1 MYPRRLVTVL
11 LPLWL
16 AAVAP
21 QARAQAPG
29 SLEQGEGIDDPKV
42 ARRLGTRIEL
52 APVAAPTPAVPP
64 AAIDA
69 ASPEGAAVRASD
81 AASEASRD
89 ASPDPSHG
97 SLAPLPA
104 DARLGPA
111 GEVEAAR
118 PGVPTEAPRTPRF
131 KLGYRYFKFAQ
142 IGATASSGPGAD
154 EPFDVLSLDLYP
166 VSSTWRFG
174 LTTQYGWQGGT
185 FRQGGDAFIAQSVS
199 LGGQIPGAIF
209 TPFFEVYAGGGY
221 MQRTHAGLNAVATAY
236 GQLGI
241 DVGSEVFL
249 ASHFCLSG
257 AIGFIHAGNAFV
269 KDATFGSFSV
279 DTLSFKVGVGL

>member
-21 QARAQAPG
+21 SARAQAPG
-29 SLEQGEGIDDPKV
+29 SLEDGEGIDDPKV

-52 APVAAPTPAVPP
+52 APAAAPTPAVPS
-64 AAIDA
+64 AAVDA
-69 ASPEGAAVRASD
+69 APPEGAALAPS
-81 AASEASRD
+81 
-89 ASPDPSHG
+89 DPSRA
-97 SLAPLPA
+97 SLAPLPG
-104 DARLGPA
+104 DARQGPA

-118 PGVPTEAPRTPRF
+118 PGVPTETPRTPRL
-131 KLGYRYFKFAQ
+131 KLGFRRFTFAQ
-142 IGATASSGPGAD
+142 IGAKASSGPGTD

-199 LGGQIPGAIF
+199 LGGQVPGAIF

-236 GQLGI
+236 GQLGV
-241 DVGSEVFL
+241 DVGSEIFL

-279 DTLSFKVGVGL
+279 DTLSFKVGLGL